1 MTNFSNTKWIKDKRG
16 HFSDKIKESVKTTH
30 PLKPQVELAKNKI
43 QTQNQKL
50 AYMLDKLR
58 SKEKSL
64 FNQVVATMQKHD
76 IQQSKMLSNELV
88 QVKKTTKTISQ
99 LKIAL
104 EQIQLRLESTLDIG
118 EVMSTIGPSM
128 GPLTRV
134 QNGLSGMMPEVD
146 LELGEINNM
155 FGDIITNADSS
166 ACNTTLGFDANGE
179 DVERI
184 LDEANAVAEQRTSDS
199 FPDAPV
205 GAFTSTSRSSIDE
218 HTQ

>member
-1 MTNFSNTKWIKDKRG
+1 MTNFSSSKWIKDKRG
-16 HFSDKIKESVKTTH
+16 NFSEKIKGSVKTTH
-30 PLKPQVELAKNKI
+30 PLKPRVELAKNKI
-43 QTQNQKL
+43 QIQNQKL
-50 AYMLDKLR
+50 EFMLDKLR
-58 SKEKSL
+58 VKEKSL
-64 FNQVVATMQKHD
+64 FNQVVTTMQKHD

-104 EQIQLRLESTLDIG
+104 DQIQLRLESTLDIG
-118 EVMSTIGPSM
+118 EVMSAIGPAM
-128 GPLTRV
+128 GALTRV
-134 QNGLSGMMPEVD
+134 KNGLSGMMPEVD
-146 LELGEINNM
+146 SELGEINSV
-155 FGDIITNADSS
+155 FGDIITNAGSS
-166 ACNTTLGFDANGE
+166 ACNTSLGFDANGE

-205 GAFTSTSRSSIDE
+205 GPFTSSSKSSIDE